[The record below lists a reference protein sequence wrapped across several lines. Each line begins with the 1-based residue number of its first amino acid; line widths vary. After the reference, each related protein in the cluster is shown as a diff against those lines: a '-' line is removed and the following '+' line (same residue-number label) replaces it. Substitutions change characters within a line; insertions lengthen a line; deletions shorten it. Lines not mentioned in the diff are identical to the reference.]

1 MCPTHWQGVPAKL
14 RRALRQAWRGGRDTG
29 TRAYRAGARACI
41 RAADANRQPA
51 GDQHLRRQARRFLA
65 GYRHPNHTDRDS
77 WDDEDM
83 TRLVRVIGCHPHK
96 PDPAPAAACAGR
108 DPGRMTPNQP
118 NHPSNDQ
125 GDADAR
131 HRHHHPVGQPHA

>member
-77 WDDEDM
+77 WDDEDV
-83 TRLVRVIGCHPHK
+83 TRLVRVLRCHPHK
-96 PDPAPAAACAGR
+96 PDPRTCRCLRCGATLAA
-108 DPGRMTPNQP
+108 
-118 NHPSNDQ
+118 
-125 GDADAR
+125 
-131 HRHHHPVGQPHA
+131 